1 MKINLDKLS
10 KEEGQRERMWKH
22 FRKWCKIAKAFENLE
37 NEKNV

>member
-1 MKINLDKLS
+1 MKINLDILS
-10 KEEGQRERMWKH
+10 KEERERKWKH